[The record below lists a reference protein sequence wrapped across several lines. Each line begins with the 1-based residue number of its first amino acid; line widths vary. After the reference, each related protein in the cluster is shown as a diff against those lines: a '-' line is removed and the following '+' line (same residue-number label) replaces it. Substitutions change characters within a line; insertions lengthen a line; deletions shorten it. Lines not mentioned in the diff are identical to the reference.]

1 MTDLTELGQLLHE
14 EHFRIL
20 VSVCGLENRIRHE
33 EANRP
38 LNPAVPE
45 DRQLLEE
52 LMADLDNV
60 LHHHVFEETVIFPL
74 IEARG
79 DATLAALLTE
89 EHGVIE
95 PMADRLRA
103 VAAKILHGDV
113 SYAQWPEFCAAAE
126 ALIAEVLR
134 HLQTEET
141 EIVQRLATMLDPETD
156 HQLAVEM
163 AAERHGQPC
172 ACASRMAGPPEP
184 VRTADVQPPAARPF
198 GLIAVAAQ
206 NAARRRAMAPRP
218 PMSVRAPSAKG

>member
-20 VSVCGLENRIRHE
+20 VSVCGLENRIRDKA
-33 EANRP
+33 ANRP

-45 DRQLLEE
+45 DRELLEE

-79 DATLAALLTE
+79 DATLAELLTE
-89 EHGVIE
+89 EHGIIE

-103 VAAKILHGDV
+103 VAAKILQGDV
-113 SYAQWPEFCAAAE
+113 SCAQWPEFCQAAE

-141 EIVQRLATMLDPETD
+141 EIVARLATMLDPETD

-163 AAERHGQPC
+163 AAERTCAPC
-172 ACASRMAGPPEP
+172 TPASLTAEP
-184 VRTADVQPPAARPF
+184 SEPARVADAQAPATRPF
-198 GLIAVAAQ
+198 EMIAVAAQ
-206 NAARRRAMAPRP
+206 NAARRRSTAPRL